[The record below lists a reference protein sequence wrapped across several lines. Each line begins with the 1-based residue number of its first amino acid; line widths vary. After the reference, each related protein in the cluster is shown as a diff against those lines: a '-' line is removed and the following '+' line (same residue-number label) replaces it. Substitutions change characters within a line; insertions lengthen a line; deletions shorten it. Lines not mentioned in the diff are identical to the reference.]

1 MATLDITCLR
11 SLVSVASFGGVRRAA
26 EALHLS
32 QAGVSGHLR
41 RLEAELGFP
50 VVTRQGRNIAFTS
63 RGEDVLREA
72 YRLLGEHDDALH
84 RLLGPASGELLVV
97 STEHATE
104 ALLRAVARV
113 LARDHPD
120 RAVRFRFHRSARVR
134 EFVHDH
140 SADVALG
147 IGDLGHGTRH
157 LTDLPL
163 TWVGPADRAPDTG
176 ALVTFTA
183 PCTVRD
189 HILASEAAAGGS
201 LVRECA
207 DLVGLLSAVKATGG
221 VTALPQARPSEPGLL
236 AIDSLPP
243 LPSIPL
249 TLITSNRLAP
259 RTRDGVIAAL
269 LSATRRDGSP
279 GATADR

>member
-32 QAGVSGHLR
+32 QAAVSGHLR
-41 RLEAELGFP
+41 RLESELGFP
-50 VVTRQGRNIAFTS
+50 VVKRQGRNIAFTS

-72 YRLLGEHDDALH
+72 HRLLGEHDDALH
-84 RLLGPASGELLVV
+84 RLLGPRSGELLVV

-113 LARDHPD
+113 LARDHPA

-147 IGDLGHGTRH
+147 IGDLGHGTHRVA
-157 LTDLPL
+157 DLPL
-163 TWVGPADRAPDTG
+163 TWVGPTDRAPDTG

-189 HILASEAAAGGS
+189 HILASEAATGGS

-207 DLVGLLSAVKATGG
+207 DLVSLLSAVKTTGG
-221 VTALPQARPSEPGLL
+221 ITALPQARLREPGLTR
-236 AIDSLPP
+236 IGSLPP
-243 LPSIPL
+243 LPAIPL
-249 TLITSNRLAP
+249 TLVTSDRLGA
-259 RTRDGVIAAL
+259 RTRDGIIGAL
-269 LSATRRDGSP
+269 HDTVKAPAEGR
-279 GATADR
+279 